1 MFLHYNVLPAP
12 IAGVPPMSAI
22 DPTLSIVIAFYHR
35 AKSLD
40 PVLPPVVYLDSVN
53 DAEEKKEA

>member
-1 MFLHYNVLPAP
+1 
-12 IAGVPPMSAI
+12 MSAI